1 MDLSTCIACH
11 SCDVVI
17 ELKQIETGEKASCPR
32 CGTKLYSGK
41 ENYIDRTLAYSLAAL
56 IFYIPANFFP
66 ILTLTLI
73 GNTRANSLFTGVH
86 ELFDGGYYFV
96 SILVLLTSIV
106 LPFISISTLIYT
118 MISIKFGIELPGVNR
133 VFRIHEEI
141 HHWVMLEVYM
151 LGILVALTKL
161 GSIAKASFGIGLYCY
176 IILLLLTIFASV
188 SYDSFTIWKRIEKWT
203 N

>member
-1 MDLSTCIACH
+1 MACH

-17 ELKQIETGEKASCPR
+17 ELKQIEPGENASCPR
-32 CGTKLYSGK
+32 CGTKLYTGK

-73 GNTRANSLFTGVH
+73 GNTRANSLFTGVN
-86 ELFDGGYYFV
+86 ELFHGGYYFV

-106 LPFISISTLIYT
+106 LPFISITTLIYT
-118 MISIKFGIELPGVNR
+118 MITIKLDIELPYVSR
-133 VFRIHEEI
+133 VFRFHEEI

-161 GSIAKASFGIGLYCY
+161 GSIAKPSFGIGLYCY
-176 IILLLLTIFASV
+176 IVLLLLTIFSSV
-188 SYDSFTIWKRIEKWT
+188 SYDSFTIWKRLGKWT
-203 N
+203 G